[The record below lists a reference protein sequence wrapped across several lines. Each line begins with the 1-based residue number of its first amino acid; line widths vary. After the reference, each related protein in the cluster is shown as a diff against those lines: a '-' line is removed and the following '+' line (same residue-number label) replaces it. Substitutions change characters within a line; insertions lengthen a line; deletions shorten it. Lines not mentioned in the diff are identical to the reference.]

1 MKVDRLRCAQLK
13 KNWAGR
19 VFYWEIRGE
28 MENKKRDISNRGGG
42 PIWNVRARHAHRHY
56 SLLFIHYSFSQRQ
69 LLSHVSTLWISH
81 RGYQRNVFT
90 FSTVKMLKTRLK
102 VWKTKRVFHTLH
114 AKVVFSWGYMPA
126 RQQNIELLYWR
137 CYNKYTVYRPDCP
150 LWLWK
155 TVPDGAENAEFSTN
169 RRAYALDR

>member
-1 MKVDRLRCAQLK
+1 MPVCVPRTH
-13 KNWAGR
+13 
-19 VFYWEIRGE
+19 
-28 MENKKRDISNRGGG
+28 ISNRPDA
-42 PIWNVRARHAHRHY
+42 PIGNI
-56 SLLFIHYSFSQRQ
+56 SLLIFHLSPYLPIKKRAQPNFFEPSAAKAIHLHYSFSQRQ

-126 RQQNIELLYWR
+126 RQQNIELLPWR
-137 CYNKYTVYRPDCP
+137 CYNKHTVYRPDCP

>member
-1 MKVDRLRCAQLK
+1 MVCPLIRTLNRFLKIIQFYPISHTQIASSLIPHLPNANHLIFPERHICA
-13 KNWAGR
+13 A
-19 VFYWEIRGE
+19 
-28 MENKKRDISNRGGG
+28 
-42 PIWNVRARHAHRHY
+42 AHRHD
-56 SLLFIHYSFSQRQ
+56 SLLFIHYSFHEKG
-69 LLSHVSTLWISH
+69 LLMRILTYWISR

-102 VWKTKRVFHTLH
+102 VWKTKWVFHTLH

-126 RQQNIELLYWR
+126 RQQNIELLPWR
-137 CYNKYTVYRPDCP
+137 CYNKHTVYRPDCP

>member
-1 MKVDRLRCAQLK
+1 MKVDRLRCARLK

-19 VFYWEIRGE
+19 VFYWEIKGKRD
-28 MENKKRDISNRGGG
+28 NKKRKISNRDSG
-42 PIWNVRARHAHRHY
+42 PIWMCLHGTHT
-56 SLLFIHYSFSQRQ
+56 LWFIHYSFHEKG
-69 LLSHVSTLWISH
+69 LLTRILTYWISH

-126 RQQNIELLYWR
+126 RQQNVELLPWR
-137 CYNKYTVYRPDCP
+137 CYNKHTVYRPDCP

>member
-1 MKVDRLRCAQLK
+1 
-13 KNWAGR
+13 
-19 VFYWEIRGE
+19 
-28 MENKKRDISNRGGG
+28 
-42 PIWNVRARHAHRHY
+42 
-56 SLLFIHYSFSQRQ
+56 
-69 LLSHVSTLWISH
+69 
-81 RGYQRNVFT
+81 
-90 FSTVKMLKTRLK
+90 MLKTRLK

-126 RQQNIELLYWR
+126 RQQNIELLPWR
-137 CYNKYTVYRPDCP
+137 CYNKHTVYRPDCP

>member
-1 MKVDRLRCAQLK
+1 
-13 KNWAGR
+13 
-19 VFYWEIRGE
+19 

-126 RQQNIELLYWR
+126 RQQNIELLPWR
-137 CYNKYTVYRPDCP
+137 CYNKHTVYRPDCP

-155 TVPDGAENAEFSTN
+155 TMPDGAENAEFSTN

>member
-1 MKVDRLRCAQLK
+1 MKK
-13 KNWAGR
+13 W
-19 VFYWEIRGE
+19 W
-28 MENKKRDISNRGGG
+28 S
-42 PIWNVRARHAHRHY
+42 AHRAAVHHRD

-81 RGYQRNVFT
+81 QGYQRNVFT

-126 RQQNIELLYWR
+126 RQQNIELLPWR
-137 CYNKYTVYRPDCP
+137 CYNKHTVYRPDCP
-150 LWLWK
+150 LWLGK